1 MSKLKELPFTTLQ
14 FYATA
19 PYSCSYLS
27 DRVARSQVA
36 TPAHLINADLYG
48 ELVSNGFRRSGMYT
62 YRPYCDGCKACTA
75 CRVNIQQ
82 FAPKRY
88 QKRAFKKHQGLQ
100 VKVGHLA
107 YIQEHYELYMS
118 YQKDRHAGGGM
129 DSDDQDQ
136 YQQFLLQSKVN
147 TRLVE
152 FRDGPNDPEP
162 GKLRI
167 VSIIDIIQDGLSSVY
182 TFFDTSVENASYG
195 TYCIMW
201 QLEQAKKL
209 NLPYLYLGYLIKESP
224 KMAYKSEF
232 EPLEILV
239 DDHWQ
244 LNHLVN
250 N

>member
-129 DSDDQDQ
+129 DNDNQDQ

>member
-100 VKVGHLA
+100 AKVGHLA

-232 EPLEILV
+232 QPLEILV

>member
-100 VKVGHLA
+100 AKVGDLA

>member
-100 VKVGHLA
+100 AKVGHLA

-167 VSIIDIIQDGLSSVY
+167 VSIIDIIQNGLSSVY

-232 EPLEILV
+232 EPLEVLV

>member
-100 VKVGHLA
+100 AKVGHLA
-107 YIQEHYELYMS
+107 YFQEHYELYMS
-118 YQKDRHAGGGM
+118 YQKDRHSGGGM

-162 GKLRI
+162 GKLRM
-167 VSIIDIIQDGLSSVY
+167 VSIIDIIHDGLSSVY

>member
-100 VKVGHLA
+100 AKVGHLA

-162 GKLRI
+162 GKLRM
-167 VSIIDIIQDGLSSVY
+167 VSIIDIIHDGLSSVY

>member
-100 VKVGHLA
+100 AKVGHLA

-147 TRLVE
+147 TRLIE

>member
-100 VKVGHLA
+100 TKVGHLA

>member
-27 DRVARSQVA
+27 DRIARSQVA

-100 VKVGHLA
+100 AKVGHLA

>member
-100 VKVGHLA
+100 AKVGHLA

-162 GKLRI
+162 GKLRM

>member
-100 VKVGHLA
+100 AKVCHLA

>member
-48 ELVSNGFRRSGMYT
+48 ELVSSGFRRSGMYT

-75 CRVNIQQ
+75 CRVNTEQ
-82 FAPKRY
+82 FIPKRY

-100 VKVGHLA
+100 AKVGHLT
-107 YIQEHYELYMS
+107 YLQEHYDLYTS

-147 TRLVE
+147 SRILSLE
-152 FRDGPNDPEP
+152 MGPM
-162 GKLRI
+162 I
-167 VSIIDIIQDGLSSVY
+167 LSQ
-182 TFFDTSVENASYG
+182 EN
-195 TYCIMW
+195 
-201 QLEQAKKL
+201 
-209 NLPYLYLGYLIKESP
+209 
-224 KMAYKSEF
+224 
-232 EPLEILV
+232 
-239 DDHWQ
+239 
-244 LNHLVN
+244 
-250 N
+250 

>member
-19 PYSCSYLS
+19 PYPCSYLS
-27 DRVARSQVA
+27 DKLARSQVA

-48 ELVSNGFRRSGMYT
+48 ELVSSGFRRSGMYT

-75 CRVNIQQ
+75 CRVDIQK
-82 FAPKRY
+82 FAAKRY
-88 QKRAFKKHQGLQ
+88 QKRALKKHQGLQ
-100 VKVGHLA
+100 AKVGHLA
-107 YIQEHYELYMS
+107 YFQEHYDLYMS

-129 DSDDQDQ
+129 DSDDKDQ

-152 FRDGPNDPEP
+152 FRDGPNDPKP
-162 GKLRI
+162 GKLRM

-224 KMAYKSEF
+224 KMAYKAQF

>member
-100 VKVGHLA
+100 AKVGHLT
-107 YIQEHYELYMS
+107 YFQEHYELYMS

>member
-75 CRVNIQQ
+75 CRVNTEQ
-82 FAPKRY
+82 FIPKRY

-100 VKVGHLA
+100 AKVGHLT
-107 YIQEHYELYMS
+107 YLQEHYDLYMS

-147 TRLVE
+147 SRIVE

-162 GKLRI
+162 GKLRM
-167 VSIIDIIQDGLSSVY
+167 VSIIDIIHDGLSSVY

-209 NLPYLYLGYLIKESP
+209 NLPYVYLGYLIKESP
-224 KMAYKSEF
+224 KMAYKAQF

-239 DDHWQ
+239 DDQWQ

>member
-100 VKVGHLA
+100 AKVGHLA